1 MPIRTLDLDPI
12 TSPSTFAVLDQL
24 RAQHCRC
31 WTVLHPGAKPFRSH
45 AKQVIA
51 DGSGNHIGRR
61 AATASICRHHRMPI
75 RLHGGSSGSK
85 RPPGTNFCKNA
96 LCRLL
101 DQVEWQI
108 TPALIAEHR
117 HGGVGG
123 RDSYRREQKRTRLR
137 TIGVGVV
144 DPACRTY
151 RPSLLDVATP
161 VINSSAQQRNTVER
175 GCVGGVDQIR
185 QQMLLVRLTFKGIR
199 SERLVCLF
207 MVMLPRGPL
216 VPLVAE
222 A

>member
-1 MPIRTLDLDPI
+1 MR
-12 TSPSTFAVLDQL
+12 
-24 RAQHCRC
+24 RNCRC
-31 WTVLHPGAKPFRSH
+31 WTVLHPGAKPSRSH
-45 AKQVIA
+45 AQQVIA
-51 DGSGNHIGRR
+51 DGSGKHVGGR
-61 AATASICRHHRMPI
+61 AATASVHRHHRMPI
-75 RLHGGSSGSK
+75 RLHGGSSRFEVSA
-85 RPPGTNFCKNA
+85 RHQLLQNA
-96 LCRLL
+96 LCRSL

-161 VINSSAQQRNTVER
+161 VINRSAQQRNTVER